1 MARPDFNRLL
11 ALIRKEFLA
20 LLRDKASRMVLIG
33 PPLIQLLVF
42 SYAATFDLNHIPF
55 VVINEDP
62 GLAGRQVVAR
72 FAGAPAFRQVATLP
86 STAGMAALIDRR
98 DALLAIHVDRDF
110 SRNLLRGRP
119 APLQIVIDGRNSNT
133 AAIALSYA
141 NAIVLDFDA
150 DWAATHRRAPA
161 PAVLEVRAWYNPN
174 LLSRWF
180 IVPGIVGLLTFVVT
194 MLVSGLSVVR
204 ERESGTFDQLL
215 VTPYRP
221 WEILLGKATP
231 GFLIGA
237 AEAAVI
243 VAAAVFWFGVPLI
256 GSLVALA
263 LGLALFLV
271 SAIGIGLMISSL
283 AATQQQGLLGA
294 FLFLVPAIILSG
306 FATPIENMPRA
317 VQYVTYVNP
326 MRYLMVI
333 LRGTFLEGD
342 GVAALLGQYWPLALL
357 GAASMTAATSLAR
370 RRMA

>member
-1 MARPDFNRLL
+1 MAPPDVTGLL

-110 SRNLLRGRP
+110 SRNLLHGRA

-133 AAIALSYA
+133 AA
-141 NAIVLDFDA
+141 
-150 DWAATHRRAPA
+150 PA
-161 PAVLEVRAWYNPN
+161 PAVLDVRAWYNPN

-194 MLVSGLSVVR
+194 ILVSGLSVVR

-221 WEILLGKATP
+221 WEILLGKAVP

-237 AEAAVI
+237 AEAIVI
-243 VAAAVFWFGVPLI
+243 VIVAVFWFGVPLI

-306 FATPIENMPRA
+306 FATPIENMPRL

-357 GAASMTAATSLAR
+357 GAASMTAATLLAR
-370 RRMA
+370 RRLGT

>member
-1 MARPDFNRLL
+1 VGPLL

-20 LLRDKASRMVLIG
+20 LLRDRASRFVLVG

-42 SYAATFDLNHIPF
+42 SYAATFDLNNIPF
-55 VVINEDP
+55 VVVNEDP

-72 FAGAPAFRQVATLP
+72 FAASPSFHEVAALP
-86 STAGMAALIDRR
+86 STAGMAQFIDRR
-98 DALLAIHVDRDF
+98 AALVAIHVDRDF
-110 SRNLLRGRP
+110 SRDLMNGRP
-119 APLQIVIDGRNSNT
+119 GPLQIVIDGRNSNT
-133 AAIALSYA
+133 AAIALSYVSD
-141 NAIVLDFDA
+141 IVLGFNA
-150 DWAATHRRAPA
+150 EWAASHGDASA
-161 PAVLEVRAWYNPN
+161 PAVLDVRDWYNPN
-174 LLSRWF
+174 LLSLWF

-194 MLVSGLSVVR
+194 ILVSALSVVR
-204 ERESGTFDQLL
+204 EREAGTFDQLL

-221 WEILLGKATP
+221 WEILVGKAIP
-231 GFLIGA
+231 GLLIGA
-237 AEAAVI
+237 AEATVI
-243 VAAAVFWFGVPLI
+243 VTAAVVWFQVPLL
-256 GSLVALA
+256 GSVGALA

-306 FATPIENMPRA
+306 FATPIENMPRL

-357 GAASMTAATSLAR
+357 GAASMTVATVLAR
-370 RRMA
+370 RRMV

>member
-1 MARPDFNRLL
+1 MARLI

-62 GLAGRQVVAR
+62 GLAGQQLVAR
-72 FAGAPAFRQVATLP
+72 FAGSPSFDQIATLP
-86 STAGMAALIDRR
+86 STAGMAELIDRR
-98 DALLAIHVDRDF
+98 AALLAVHVDRNF
-110 SRNLLRGRP
+110 SRNLAQGRP
-119 APLQIVIDGRNSNT
+119 APLQVVIDGRNSNT
-133 AAIALSYA
+133 AAIALSYVGD
-141 NAIVLDFDA
+141 IVLGFNTE
-150 DWAATHRRAPA
+150 WTATHGGATIPATLDLRA
-161 PAVLEVRAWYNPN
+161 RYNPN

-180 IVPGIVGLLTFVVT
+180 VVPGIVGLLTFVVT
-194 MLVSGLSVVR
+194 VLVSGLSVVR
-204 ERESGTFDQLL
+204 EREAGTFDQLL

-221 WEILLGKATP
+221 WEILVGKAAP
-231 GFLIGA
+231 GLLIGA

-243 VAAAVFWFGVPLI
+243 VTVAVFWFRVPLI

-271 SAIGIGLMISSL
+271 SATGLGLMISSI

-317 VQYVTYVNP
+317 VQYLTYVNP

-357 GAASMTAATSLAR
+357 GLASMTAATFLAR

>member
-1 MARPDFNRLL
+1 VARLI

-20 LLRDKASRMVLIG
+20 LLRDKASRMVLVG

-42 SYAATFDLNHIPF
+42 SYAATFDLNNIPF

-72 FAGAPAFRQVATLP
+72 FAGAPAFREVATLP
-86 STAGMAALIDRR
+86 SIDGVAAMIDRE
-98 DALLAIHVDRDF
+98 DALLAIHVDRNF
-110 SRNLLRGRP
+110 SRDLLAGRP
-119 APLQIVIDGRNSNT
+119 APMQIVIDGRNSNT

-141 NAIVLDFDA
+141 SDIVQAFDTEWTAAHGGAAAQATLD
-150 DWAATHRRAPA
+150 
-161 PAVLEVRAWYNPN
+161 VRAWYNPN

-180 IVPGIVGLLTFVVT
+180 VVPGIVGLLTFVVT
-194 MLVSGLSVVR
+194 ILVSGLSVVR
-204 ERESGTFDQLL
+204 EREAGTFDQLL

-221 WEILLGKATP
+221 WQILLAKATP
-231 GFLIGA
+231 GLVIGS
-237 AEAAVI
+237 AEAALI
-243 VAAAVFWFGVPLI
+243 VAVAVFWFGVPMV
-256 GSLVALA
+256 GSLLALA
-263 LGLALFLV
+263 IGLELFLV

-317 VQYVTYVNP
+317 VQYLTYINP

-333 LRGTFLEGD
+333 LRGIFLQGD
-342 GVAALLGQYWPLALL
+342 GVAALLGQDWPLAVL
-357 GAASMTAATSLAR
+357 GAVSMIAASWLAR
-370 RRMA
+370 RRMS

>member
-1 MARPDFNRLL
+1 MAALL

-20 LLRDKASRMVLIG
+20 LLRDKASRFVLVG

-42 SYAATFDLNHIPF
+42 SYAATFDLNNIPF

-72 FAGAPAFRQVATLP
+72 FAGAPAFREVAALP

-98 DALLAIHVDRDF
+98 DALLAIHVDRTF
-110 SRNLLRGRP
+110 TRSLLAGRP

-141 NAIVLDFDA
+141 SDIVLGFDA
-150 DWAATHRRAPA
+150 DWTAAHGRAAA
-161 PAVLEVRAWYNPN
+161 PAVLDVRAWYNPN

-180 IVPGIVGLLTFVVT
+180 VVPGIVGLLTFVVT
-194 MLVSGLSVVR
+194 ILVSGLSVVR
-204 ERESGTFDQLL
+204 EREAGTFDQLL
-215 VTPYRP
+215 VTPFRP
-221 WEILLGKATP
+221 WEILLAKAAP
-231 GFLIGA
+231 GLLIGS
-237 AEAAVI
+237 AEAALI
-243 VAAAVFWFGVPLI
+243 VAAAVVWFGVPLT
-256 GSLVALA
+256 GSLAALA
-263 LGLALFLV
+263 LGLELFLL

-306 FATPIENMPRA
+306 FATPIANMPRA
-317 VQYVTYVNP
+317 VQYVTCVNP
-326 MRYLMVI
+326 MRYFMVI
-333 LRGTFLEGD
+333 LRGVFLQGD
-342 GVAALLGQYWPLALL
+342 GMAALLAQDWPLAVL
-357 GAASMTAATSLAR
+357 GAGSMAAAAWLAR

>member
-1 MARPDFNRLL
+1 MARLL

-62 GLAGRQVVAR
+62 GLAGRQLVAR
-72 FAGAPAFRQVATLP
+72 FAGSPNFEQTAALP
-86 STAGMAALIDRR
+86 STAGMAELIDRQA
-98 DALLAIHVDRDF
+98 ALLAIHVDRNF
-110 SRNLLRGRP
+110 SRNLAQGRP
-119 APLQIVIDGRNSNT
+119 APLQVVIDGRNSNT
-133 AAIALSYA
+133 AAIALSYVGD
-141 NAIVLDFDA
+141 ILLGFDSE
-150 DWAATHRRAPA
+150 WAAAHGGAEIPAALDLRA
-161 PAVLEVRAWYNPN
+161 RYNPN

-180 IVPGIVGLLTFVVT
+180 VVPGIVGLLTFVVT
-194 MLVSGLSVVR
+194 VLVSGLSVVR
-204 ERESGTFDQLL
+204 EREAGTFDQLL

-221 WEILLGKATP
+221 WEILVGKAAP
-231 GFLIGA
+231 GLLIGA

-243 VAAAVFWFGVPLI
+243 VAAAVFWFHVPLI
-256 GSLVALA
+256 GSLAALA

-271 SAIGIGLMISSL
+271 SAIGIGLMISSI

-306 FATPIENMPRA
+306 FATPIANMPRA
-317 VQYVTYVNP
+317 VQILTYVNP

-342 GVAALLGQYWPLALL
+342 DVGALLGQYWPLALL
-357 GAASMTAATSLAR
+357 GVASMGAATLLAR
-370 RRMA
+370 RRMT

>member
-1 MARPDFNRLL
+1 MARLL

-20 LLRDKASRMVLIG
+20 LLRDKASRFVLVG

-55 VVINEDP
+55 VVTSEDP
-62 GLAGRQVVAR
+62 GLAGRQIVAR
-72 FAGAPAFRQVATLP
+72 FAASPNFREVAVLP
-86 STAGMAALIDRR
+86 STAGMAQLIDRR
-98 DALLAIHVDRDF
+98 TALLAIHVSRDF
-110 SRNLLRGRP
+110 SRNLLLGRP

-133 AAIALSYA
+133 AAIALSYVSD
-141 NAIVLDFDA
+141 IVLGFDA
-150 DWAATHRRAPA
+150 EWAARHGGAKT
-161 PAVLEVRAWYNPN
+161 PAVLDLRAWYNPD

-180 IVPGIVGLLTFVVT
+180 IVPGIVGLLTFVIT
-194 MLVSGLSVVR
+194 ILVSALSVVR
-204 ERESGTFDQLL
+204 EREAGTFDQLL

-221 WEILLGKATP
+221 WEILVGKAIP
-231 GFLIGA
+231 GLLIGA
-237 AEAAVI
+237 AEAAVVI
-243 VAAAVFWFGVPLI
+243 TAAVFWFRVPLI
-256 GSLVALA
+256 GSPGALA

-306 FATPIENMPRA
+306 FATPIENMPRL

-342 GVAALLGQYWPLALL
+342 GVAALFGQYWPLALL
-357 GAASMTAATSLAR
+357 GAVSMAAATLLAR